1 MSIFR
6 LALRNLLHKPW
17 GTSLSLILA
26 ALGAGLISL
35 LLLVSWQL
43 EKQFERNLADI
54 NLVIGAKGS
63 PLQMILS
70 SMYHVDAPTGNI
82 PIEGIRPFLNP
93 AHPYVERAVPLSLG
107 DSHKGRRV
115 VGTTPAFLDMYT
127 AEVASGEMWKEV
139 MEVVAGSRV
148 AEDLGLKIGD
158 TFQSSHGLVED
169 SLLVHEDSKPFK
181 IVGILSP
188 TGSVADQLLLTANQ
202 SVWAVHGDHDH
213 EHEHDEHE
221 EHEHDHGHEHD
232 DHDHEGHEHDHSEHA
247 HGHEGHDHA
256 PHDTLHPPIID
267 KYDLNQPLTAFPQ
280 EQITSL
286 LMQFKGN
293 SVFSLNLQRSINENT
308 NMQAATPAIEINRL
322 YDTMGPGETILKRL
336 ALAIVIVSVFS
347 IFISLYTSLAERRK
361 ELALMRSLGAGP
373 GKLFGLLLT
382 EGVILAFGG
391 ALLGILISHLGL
403 YFIARFISAEYRY
416 DFSAFFLLPAE
427 FWLLA
432 AALGIGILAAF
443 IPAWQAAKTDVN
455 KTLAK

>member
-17 GTSLSLILA
+17 GTALSIILA

-43 EKQFERNLADI
+43 EKQFERNLAGI

-82 PIEGIRPFLNP
+82 PIEGIKPFLNP
-93 AHPYVERAVPLSLG
+93 AHPYVETAVPLSLG
-107 DSHKGRRV
+107 DSHRGCRV
-115 VGTTPAFLDMYT
+115 VGTNENFLKLY
-127 AEVASGEMWKEV
+127 ASEVAKGEMWNDV
-139 MEVVAGSRV
+139 MEVVAGNRV
-148 AEDLGLKIGD
+148 AEDLGLDIGD
-158 TFQSSHGLVED
+158 TFQSSHGLEED
-169 SLLVHEDSKPFK
+169 SLLIHEDSQPFK
-181 IVGILSP
+181 IVGILAP
-188 TGSVADQLLLTANQ
+188 TGSVVDQLLLTANQ

-213 EHEHDEHE
+213 GEDGTHDHADHEHGN
-221 EHEHDHGHEHD
+221 HD
-232 DHDHEGHEHDHSEHA
+232 
-247 HGHEGHDHA
+247 HGHEGHDHE
-256 PHDTLHPPIID
+256 HDHDDDEHSHAAVPN
-267 KYDLNQPLTAFPQ
+267 KYDLNQPLTNFPE

-286 LMQFKGN
+286 LLTFKGN

-336 ALAIVIVSVFS
+336 AGAIVLVSIFS
-347 IFISLYTSLAERRK
+347 IFISLYTSLAERKK

-373 GKLFGLLLT
+373 KKLFGLLLT
-382 EGVILAFGG
+382 EGIILAFGG
-391 ALLGILISHLGL
+391 ALLGVLISHLGL
-403 YFIARFISAEYRY
+403 YFIAQFISSEYRY

-427 FWLLA
+427 GYLLA
-432 AALGIGILAAF
+432 AALGIGIIAAF
-443 IPAWQAAKTDVN
+443 IPAWRAARTEVHA
-455 KTLAK
+455 TLAE